1 MRFHS
6 FGSGSSGNAF
16 LLDVGETRILFDCGI
31 GIRRLRAGLRELGAA
46 GRLDAIVISHEH
58 SDHIRSLKSLLR
70 YEQCPVYASDGTL
83 REIGRETDWVTLGAA
98 RPERIGSVEITPV
111 PVAHDAREPFG
122 FLVDAGT
129 ERIALFTDLGAPAPT
144 VNDAIRESTI
154 VVLEANYCERMLR
167 HSRYPSF
174 LKQRIRGGSGHLS
187 NDQCA
192 QILCD
197 ALTPEVH
204 TLWLAHLSEN
214 NNTPPTAV
222 GAVGSALGSRG
233 IGLPTR
239 ALPRHDMADLLEP
252 VAVERSWQTSLL

>member
-16 LLDVGETRILFDCGI
+16 LLDTGETRILFDCGI
-31 GIRRLRAGLRELGAA
+31 GIRKLRLGLRELGASGA
-46 GRLDAIVISHEH
+46 LDAIVISHEH

-70 YEQCPVYASDGTL
+70 YERCPVYASAGTL
-83 REIGRETDWVTLGAA
+83 REIGHETGWVTLGAT
-98 RPERIGSVEITPV
+98 RPERIGDVEITPV

-122 FLVDAGT
+122 FLIEAGD
-129 ERIALFTDLGAPAPT
+129 EKVALFTDLGAPDLV

-167 HSRYPSF
+167 HSRYPSY
-174 LKQRIRGGSGHLS
+174 LKQRIRGGHGHLS

-192 QILCD
+192 EVLCD
-197 ALTPEVH
+197 ALTPAVH
-204 TLWLAHLSEN
+204 TLWLAHLSKN

-222 GAVGSALGSRG
+222 GAVTAALGSRG
-233 IGLPTR
+233 IGLPAR
-239 ALPRHDMADLLEP
+239 ALPRYDMADLLEP
-252 VAVERSWQTSLL
+252 APAERVWQTSLL